1 MRIYGSIEPPTKFSY
16 EVAKKII
23 NAKKYFMKDSNTLNN
38 ETAAEKLFIIYCNGN
53 GSRKKNWWDDTWWLH
68 QPIIDSTRLGINFLN
83 DEVVVLCGT
92 WDCLLDAEN
101 FGHFYDKNK
110 IAVSRKS
117 CTTYVNAGRIIK
129 NLLSES
135 EKKSNTRR
143 KRAGWLITASSVGKK
158 WKWEVSRIRPNFCS
172 CKSFL

>member
-1 MRIYGSIEPPTKFSY
+1 MEVLNHRQNFRMKWQKNHKRKKVLYEGLEYIEQR
-16 EVAKKII
+16 
-23 NAKKYFMKDSNTLNN
+23 DSRW
-38 ETAAEKLFIIYCNGN
+38 KVIYCNAN
-53 GSRKKNWWDDTWWLH
+53 ASRKKNWRDDTWWLH

-83 DEVVVLCGT
+83 DKVVVLCGT

-110 IAVSRKS
+110 MAVSRKS
-117 CTTYVNAGRIIK
+117 CTTYVNAGRNIK

-135 EKKSNTRR
+135 EKKSNNRR
-143 KRAGWLITASSVGKK
+143 KRAEWLITASSVGKK

-172 CKSFL
+172 CKSF